1 MIQIV
6 SGQSISWAQQT
17 NVEVIRTIYD
27 ALNLTGRALYQVKN
41 EGDGLLYAMKVFD
54 DSKNDS
60 REIRAELVAL
70 NRQVQLP
77 TLLPRFR
84 TMFNRD
90 GFTYVL
96 MDWMDGESF
105 DIVTKGQ
112 PVMDRE
118 TAVLRVAM
126 LVELTKTIEKIHQA
140 NFVHRDIKPQN
151 VLLRNRK
158 VPREGVA
165 IIDFGL
171 ATQKRY
177 FEEGTLD
184 YQAPEQSGRRDYNI
198 GPTTD
203 VFGIGQVGWFLFC
216 GTPLTQFPNDTV
228 TDWAHSSGT
237 RLVAGDCMISG
248 VDELQN
254 ILLKAMSY
262 HPKRRFENASQFK
275 VALTNVQRKFFS

>member
-1 MIQIV
+1 MSQIV
-6 SGQSISWAQQT
+6 TGQSISWTQQL

-27 ALNLTGRALYQVKN
+27 AINVTGRALYQVKN

-54 DSKNDS
+54 DSQNDP
-60 REIRAELVAL
+60 REIRSELVAL

-84 TMFNRD
+84 NMFSRD

-96 MDWMDGESF
+96 MDWMEGESF

-126 LVELTKTIEKIHQA
+126 LVELAKTIEKIHQA

-158 VPREGVA
+158 MPREGVA
-165 IIDFGL
+165 VIDFGL
-171 ATQKRY
+171 AAQSRY
-177 FEEGTLD
+177 FEEGTMD
-184 YQAPEQSGRRDYNI
+184 YQAPEQAGRRDYNL
-198 GPTTD
+198 GPATD
-203 VFGIGQVGWFLFC
+203 VFGIGQVGWFLFR
-216 GTPLTQFPNDTV
+216 GAPLTRFPNDTV
-228 TDWAHSSGT
+228 TDWADSSGSN
-237 RLVAGDCMISG
+237 LVAGDGKISG

-262 HPKRRFENASQFK
+262 HPKRRFENATQLK
-275 VALTNVQRKFFS
+275 VALTNIQRKFFS